1 MEVVFTSGIFL
12 SFFIAFL
19 LLTKKH
25 KALNDKILAVWMVI
39 IGIHLLG
46 YYFNQGGYWEIY
58 PHLIGVT
65 APFPLL
71 HGPMLFL
78 YTHYSLRSANKLK
91 GIDYLHFAPATVAY
105 LYMSNFFLFYTAQ
118 EKTMVD
124 TGEIQDFNIFALVLL
139 ISCLISGLTYS
150 VLSYRLTTK
159 HEHQLNDNYS
169 YEEGINIKWL
179 RYCILS
185 IGLVF
190 LSATIIIVG
199 RDFFGFQSS
208 FKGDYIIYLIIIG
221 FVFYIGYF
229 GIKHENIFTNNVP
242 VINPGAKEGEKTE
255 KYRNSGMKS
264 DFSKE
269 LHKKLMKIM
278 SEEKPF
284 LDPRLSLARLAAMLE
299 VSPNQLSQ
307 VINQEARVN
316 FHDFVNNYRVEEFI
330 YRAGENKNY
339 SLLALAFDS
348 GFNSKSS
355 FNNIFKKQK
364 GLSPSAY
371 LSKQVQKDKT
381 GQ

>member
-1 MEVVFTSGIFL
+1 MDVILTSGIFL

-25 KALNDKILAVWMVI
+25 KALNDKILVVWMVI

-78 YTHYSLRSANKLK
+78 YTHYSLYNARKLK
-91 GIDYLHFAPATVAY
+91 GVDYLHFAPAFGAY
-105 LYMSNFFLFYTAQ
+105 MYMFNFFFFYSTH

-124 TGEIQDFNIFALVLL
+124 TGEIQDFNVFALVLL
-139 ISCLISGLTYS
+139 IACLVSGLTYA
-150 VLSYRLTTK
+150 VLSYRLTTR
-159 HEHQLNDNYS
+159 HEHQLNDNFS
-169 YEEGINIKWL
+169 HQEGISIRWL
-179 RYCILS
+179 RNCIIS

-190 LSATIIIVG
+190 LSATIIIAA
-199 RDFFGFQSS
+199 RDFFDLHLPFN
-208 FKGDYIIYLIIIG
+208 GDYIIYLIIIG

-229 GIKHENIFTNNVP
+229 GIKQENIFINNSPLVSP
-242 VINPGAKEGEKTE
+242 EVKETENTE

-264 DFSKE
+264 EFSRE
-269 LHKKLMKIM
+269 LYQKLMKIM
-278 SEEKPF
+278 SEEKPY

>member
-1 MEVVFTSGIFL
+1 MEVILISGIFL

-25 KALNDKILAVWMVI
+25 KALNDKILVVWMVM
-39 IGIHLLG
+39 IGMHLLG
-46 YYFNQGGYWEIY
+46 YYFNQAGYWQIY

-78 YTHYSLRSANKLK
+78 YTRYSLDNSDKLK
-91 GIDYLHFAPATVAY
+91 GVDYLHFAPAIGAY
-105 LYMSNFFLFYTAQ
+105 LYMSNFFFLYSAN

-124 TGEIQDFNIFALVLL
+124 KGEIQDFSTFALVLL
-139 ISCLISGLTYS
+139 VACLISGLTYS

-159 HEHQLNDNYS
+159 HKQRLNDNFS
-169 YEEGINIKWL
+169 YREGISIRWL
-179 RYCILS
+179 RYCIVS

-190 LSATIIIVG
+190 LSATVIIVG
-199 RDFFGFQSS
+199 RDFFGLQSS
-208 FKGDYIIYLIIIG
+208 FNGDYIIYLIIIG

-229 GIKHENIFTNNVP
+229 GIKQENIFINNPPLVRSETK
-242 VINPGAKEGEKTE
+242 IGETSE
-255 KYRNSGMKS
+255 KYKNSGMKR

-269 LHKKLMKIM
+269 LHQKLTKLM
-278 SEEKPF
+278 SDEKPY
-284 LDPRLSLARLAAMLE
+284 LDPRLSLAGLATMLE

-316 FHDFVNNYRVEEFI
+316 FHDFVNGYRVEEFI
-330 YRAGENKNY
+330 RRAAKNKNY
-339 SLLALAFDS
+339 SLLALALDS

-364 GLSPSAY
+364 GMSPSTY
-371 LSKQVQKDKT
+371 LFNQVQKE
-381 GQ
+381 